1 MEVLIAAMI
10 FLRLNYRVNPPV
22 CFDEPYLMG
31 TFEHS
36 TLALCEDNV
45 EDQGLENETV
55 VRHEMIHAAQSCNS
69 GLIDASR
76 DYYELLPDF
85 PYLGY
90 EPEVWDLEAEARVLT
105 NEMAS
110 QEVVDLTIELCRKNR
125 PW

>member
-10 FLRLNYRVNPPV
+10 SLRLFYQVNPPV
-22 CFDEPYLMG
+22 CYDEPFLMG
-31 TFEHS
+31 AFQNS
-36 TLALCEDNV
+36 TLTLCENNA
-45 EDQGLENETV
+45 EEEGLESETV

-69 GLIDASR
+69 GLLYPSR

-90 EPEVWDLEAEARVLT
+90 EPNVWDLEAEARVLT
-105 NEMAS
+105 NEMTS
-110 QEVVDLTIELCRKNR
+110 QEVVDLTIELCNENR